1 MTSEEE
7 MIVGQ
12 QEDSNKKRVR
22 SVRQTKEQ
30 TQAILRQIRKQLL
43 SNLGK
48 PVLLLKKENRGMT
61 PYLVWL
67 VKPAGRIGI
76 VSIQK
81 CYHSD
86 GSFTKITHIISE
98 ISILIGEQE
107 VIYFG
112 EI

>member
-1 MTSEEE
+1 MVEH
-7 MIVGQ
+7 Q
-12 QEDSNKKRVR
+12 QEDTNKKRTR

-30 TQAILRQIRKQLL
+30 TQALLRHIRKQML

-48 PVLLLKKENRGMT
+48 PVLLLKKENRGMI
-61 PYLVWL
+61 PYFVWL
-67 VKPAGRIGI
+67 VKPAGRVGVIA
-76 VSIQK
+76 VQK
-81 CYHSD
+81 CYRPD

-98 ISILIGEQE
+98 VSILIGEQE